1 DWSHASAGRWLGTKK
16 GKQDSGYVVPLT
28 PAVQIA
34 QDSPSFILE
43 HRVPFLRRIHP
54 LWTGRMSKTA
64 DQYYQGL
71 GRRIRAHRLMRGVSQ
86 ETLGQQ
92 LGVTFQQIQKYEN
105 GANRVSAG
113 RLLQI
118 ASFLKIDPA
127 ALLVDGEAQAKST

>member
-1 DWSHASAGRWLGTKK
+1 
-16 GKQDSGYVVPLT
+16 
-28 PAVQIA
+28 
-34 QDSPSFILE
+34 
-43 HRVPFLRRIHP
+43 
-54 LWTGRMSKTA
+54 MSKTA

-118 ASFLKIDPA
+118 ASFLKVDPA
-127 ALLVDGEAQAKST
+127 VLLVDGEAQAKSLAGPTSPLDYLENARALRMLQAFAEINDAKIQNLIVELCQALAVRDIDRNSEPA